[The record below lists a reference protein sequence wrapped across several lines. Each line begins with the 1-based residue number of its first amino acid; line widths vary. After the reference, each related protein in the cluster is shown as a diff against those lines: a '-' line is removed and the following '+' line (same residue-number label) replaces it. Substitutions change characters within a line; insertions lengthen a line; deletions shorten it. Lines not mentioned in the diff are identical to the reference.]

1 MPGKSK
7 FQGACL
13 HNEAYKDWIALDTTS
28 EHRARCRPCGKTFDI
43 TNMGESAL
51 KSHMK
56 SAKHAGVMEIAANS
70 SVRRYLVPSTGK
82 QSAVPPPSQSGN
94 LDDACKAHELVTNA
108 EILWTLKVVTSHF
121 SYRSSSETGQLFQR
135 MFPDSGVAKAF
146 SCGEKKCAYVTCHG
160 LRPFFLSALQR
171 DIKDCDYYVV
181 LFDESTNDYLQRKQ
195 LDVHI
200 RFWNSSHKVATRYY
214 TSVFMGHSTSEDI
227 QGTLL
232 TALEPFP
239 LEKILQISMDGPNVN
254 LKLLNNFQE
263 HLHQAYQVQC
273 LDIGTCGLH
282 TMHNAYRAGVTASKW
297 GLDCLLSSLSALFHG
312 SPARREDFSAVTGQ
326 ETFPLNFV
334 AHRWLENVPVIERAL
349 LLWCDIKKF
358 IAAARKKEVSPPK
371 CGSFHN
377 LCEFASD
384 DLLLAKLQFA
394 LGVAMT
400 LKPFLTEYQTD
411 QPMVFFLAR
420 DLETVVRKL
429 LTKFLKCSVLSS
441 AKGATGLLMV
451 DIESTEN
458 HTPLEKVDVGHAAEQ
473 TVRKTKASQ
482 KDVFQFRMECKRFLV
497 SVTKKV
503 LERSPLRFPIV
514 RSLSS
519 LDPRQMCTKPDECLA
534 SFRRVL
540 DALITA
546 GRMSEHQ
553 RGTVLGE
560 YTEFL
565 QEEMHNLRMFEKNV
579 NRLDEFLTE
588 LMQFNSSCG
597 ELWKVVKLLL
607 VLSHGQA
614 TVERGFSVNR
624 QVAVENLKD
633 LSYISQ
639 RIVCDAVDK
648 AGGVLNVPITKE
660 LRTAVSAARQQYAT
674 YLEAEKKKQ
683 CDDVRESK
691 RRCIDKEIDA
701 MKKRKKKLEA
711 TIADLH
717 ASADTYAEKAEAAND
732 LKYVVRSNSLR
743 KAARSKT
750 EELCSLNQKIQEKRQ
765 ELP

>member
-1 MPGKSK
+1 
-7 FQGACL
+7 
-13 HNEAYKDWIALDTTS
+13 
-28 EHRARCRPCGKTFDI
+28 
-43 TNMGESAL
+43 
-51 KSHMK
+51 
-56 SAKHAGVMEIAANS
+56 
-70 SVRRYLVPSTGK
+70 
-82 QSAVPPPSQSGN
+82 
-94 LDDACKAHELVTNA
+94 
-108 EILWTLKVVTSHF
+108 
-121 SYRSSSETGQLFQR
+121 
-135 MFPDSGVAKAF
+135 
-146 SCGEKKCAYVTCHG
+146 
-160 LRPFFLSALQR
+160 
-171 DIKDCDYYVV
+171 
-181 LFDESTNDYLQRKQ
+181 
-195 LDVHI
+195 
-200 RFWNSSHKVATRYY
+200 
-214 TSVFMGHSTSEDI
+214 
-227 QGTLL
+227 
-232 TALEPFP
+232 
-239 LEKILQISMDGPNVN
+239 
-254 LKLLNNFQE
+254 
-263 HLHQAYQVQC
+263 
-273 LDIGTCGLH
+273 
-282 TMHNAYRAGVTASKW
+282 
-297 GLDCLLSSLSALFHG
+297 
-312 SPARREDFSAVTGQ
+312 
-326 ETFPLNFV
+326 
-334 AHRWLENVPVIERAL
+334 
-349 LLWCDIKKF
+349 
-358 IAAARKKEVSPPK
+358 
-371 CGSFHN
+371 
-377 LCEFASD
+377 
-384 DLLLAKLQFA
+384 
-394 LGVAMT
+394 MT

-482 KDVFQFRMECKRFLV
+482 KDVFQFRMECKRFFI

-514 RSLSS
+514 RNLSS

-553 RGTVLGE
+553 RDTVLGE

-624 QVAVENLKD
+624 QVAVQNLKD

-660 LRTAVSAARQQYAT
+660 LRTAVSAARQQYAA

-701 MKKRKKKLEA
+701 MKKK
-711 TIADLH
+711 
-717 ASADTYAEKAEAAND
+717 EKETRGN
-732 LKYVVRSNSLR
+732 NS
-743 KAARSKT
+743 
-750 EELCSLNQKIQEKRQ
+750 
-765 ELP
+765 